1 MKITGIALFALC
13 TFLLQSFGFDE
24 SKVSISDLEA
34 AAAIIEEKPETKEAL
49 ESPTPN
55 FSNMELELKLP
66 LAKNNQTITES
77 SETIERTTDDII
89 SDYNFSKLSK
99 NISEELDPL
108 SNRHQTH
115 ERTEGERLLLDTII
129 GFIIEAALTCIVLI
143 IVSALFGVTE
153 ATSRIAACS
162 LIVAL
167 IGAALGFALRID
179 VLQPIRLILSFII
192 LTPLIRFIVGIR
204 RWPKVIQVSLI
215 TRVISLI
222 LMWIAYLGVST
233 VFGL

>member
-13 TFLLQSFGFDE
+13 AFLLQSFGFDE